1 MFEIEWT
8 SRAFRVLETL
18 PQEVAFEIIRQ
29 VDYLQQFPQL
39 GVNLA
44 SRFVSLK
51 DYRQL
56 IIKRKYRVIYNC
68 DDFEK
73 LIYIV
78 AVQDCRQQLPSPR
91 DLKRRQENEE

>member
-1 MFEIEWT
+1 MAEIDWT

-18 PQEVAFEIIRQ
+18 PQAIAFEIIRQ
-29 VDYLQQFPQL
+29 VDYLQQFPNL
-39 GVNLA
+39 GVNLS

-51 DYRQL
+51 DYRQI
-56 IIKRKYRVIYNC
+56 IIKRKYRVIYDY

-73 LIYIV
+73 MIYIV

-91 DLKRRQENEE
+91 DLKRQQADEE